1 MNKFWV
7 VTLETYKKH
16 VKSVSF
22 VTMVLG
28 PIIMLGV
35 IFGINFMGAKFA
47 QTNEIAVVSKTSEI
61 SSVFM
66 DKTKKDFDFNKK
78 IKTENEAKKELEK
91 ENIDG
96 YLVISNKDMILDGQY
111 IGEKALGSEDMMI
124 MQQALSQIQM
134 GINSTNLNL
143 SQKELNSLLVPATFS
158 EKQVEFVDGKMQ
170 ENKNNKSLM
179 TIVGMVV
186 LMAVYTIVLTYSSIT
201 AQEVASE
208 KGTRIMEVILSST
221 TAAKHFY
228 GKVTGIAF
236 VILTQV
242 SIYLLSGVL
251 GYFFIKNMAVVEEF
265 LSENSLTELVKGL
278 LGYNMLYLLFG
289 VLIFTILSA
298 FTGSLVSKVEDAS
311 KAVTP
316 VMYVVMAGFIPS
328 LSLGMAN
335 PQSLILKIMSFIPFL
350 SSFAMPLRI
359 ASDEATN
366 TEILISLGLLVV
378 AIIVLL
384 KLSAKAYKSTVLI
397 YSDKSMMNVFKDA
410 MKFSK

>member
-7 VTLETYKKH
+7 VALETYKKH

-28 PIIMLGV
+28 PILMLGL
-35 IFGINFMGAKFA
+35 IFGINIMAAKFA
-47 QTNEIAVVSKTSEI
+47 HTNEIAVVSESVEV
-61 SSVFM
+61 SSAFM
-66 DKTKKDFDFNKK
+66 EQTKKDFDFNKK
-78 IKTENEAKKELEK
+78 IKTEDEAKKELEK

-96 YLVISNKDMILDGQY
+96 YLVISDKEMSLDGKY
-111 IGEKALGSEDMMI
+111 FGEKALGTESMMI

-134 GINSTNLNL
+134 GMNSTKLNL
-143 SQKELNSLLVPATFS
+143 SQKEVGALLVPATFS
-158 EKQVEFVDGKMQ
+158 DQQVEFVDGKMQ
-170 ENKNNKSLM
+170 ENKNNKGLM

-186 LMAVYTIVLTYSSIT
+186 LMAVYTIVLTYSTIT

-228 GKVTGIAF
+228 GKVTGIAL

-242 SIYLLSGVL
+242 SIYLVSGVL
-251 GYFFIKNMAVVEEF
+251 GYFFIKDMSVVKDF
-265 LSENSLTELVKGL
+265 LSKNSLTELLKGL

-298 FTGSLVSKVEDAS
+298 FTGSLVSKVEDAT

-328 LSLGMAN
+328 FSLGMAN
-335 PQSLILKIMSFIPFL
+335 PQSVVLKVMSFVPFL

-359 ASDEATN
+359 ASNEATN
-366 TEILISLGLLVV
+366 SEILISLGLLVV
-378 AIIVLL
+378 AIGVLL

-397 YSDKSMMNVFKDA
+397 YSDKSMMSVFKDA

>member
-7 VTLETYKKH
+7 VALETYKKH

-28 PIIMLGV
+28 PILMLGL
-35 IFGINFMGAKFA
+35 IFGINIMAAKFA
-47 QTNEIAVVSKTSEI
+47 HTNEIAVVSESVEV
-61 SSVFM
+61 SSAFM
-66 DKTKKDFDFNKK
+66 EQTKKDFDFNKK
-78 IKTENEAKKELEK
+78 IKTEDEAKKELEK

-96 YLVISNKDMILDGQY
+96 YLVISDKEMSLDGKY
-111 IGEKALGSEDMMI
+111 FGEKALGTESMMI

-134 GINSTNLNL
+134 GMNSTKLNL
-143 SQKELNSLLVPATFS
+143 SQKEVGALLVPATFS
-158 EKQVEFVDGKMQ
+158 EQQVEFVDGKMQ
-170 ENKNNKSLM
+170 ENKNNKGLM

-186 LMAVYTIVLTYSSIT
+186 LMAVYTIVLTYSTIT

-228 GKVTGIAF
+228 GKVTGIAL

-242 SIYLLSGVL
+242 SIYLVSGVL
-251 GYFFIKNMAVVEEF
+251 GYFFIKDMSVVKDF
-265 LSENSLTELVKGL
+265 LSKNSLTELLKGL

-298 FTGSLVSKVEDAS
+298 FTGSLVSKVEDAT

-328 LSLGMAN
+328 FSLGMAN
-335 PQSLILKIMSFIPFL
+335 PQSVVLKVMSFVPFL

-359 ASDEATN
+359 ASNEATN
-366 TEILISLGLLVV
+366 SEILISLGLLVV
-378 AIIVLL
+378 AIGILL

-397 YSDKSMMNVFKDA
+397 YSDKSMMSVFKDA

>member
-7 VTLETYKKH
+7 VALETYKKH

-28 PIIMLGV
+28 PILMLGL
-35 IFGINFMGAKFA
+35 IFGINIMAAKFA
-47 QTNEIAVVSKTSEI
+47 HTNEIAVVSESVEV
-61 SSVFM
+61 SSAFM
-66 DKTKKDFDFNKK
+66 EQTKKDFDFNKK
-78 IKTENEAKKELEK
+78 IKTEDEAKKELEK

-96 YLVISNKDMILDGQY
+96 YLVISDKEMSLDGKY
-111 IGEKALGSEDMMI
+111 FGEKALGTESMMI

-134 GINSTNLNL
+134 GMNSTKLNL
-143 SQKELNSLLVPATFS
+143 SQKEVGALLVPATFS
-158 EKQVEFVDGKMQ
+158 EQQVEFVDGKMQ
-170 ENKNNKSLM
+170 ENKNNKGLM

-186 LMAVYTIVLTYSSIT
+186 LMAVYTIVLTYSTIT

-228 GKVTGIAF
+228 GKVTGIAL

-242 SIYLLSGVL
+242 SIYLVSGVL
-251 GYFFIKNMAVVEEF
+251 GYFFIKDMSVVKDF
-265 LSENSLTELVKGL
+265 LSKNSLTELLKGL

-298 FTGSLVSKVEDAS
+298 FTGSLVSKVEDAT

-328 LSLGMAN
+328 FSLGMAN
-335 PQSLILKIMSFIPFL
+335 PQSVVLKVMSFVPFL

-359 ASDEATN
+359 ASNEATN
-366 TEILISLGLLVV
+366 SEILISLGLLVV
-378 AIIVLL
+378 ANGVLL

-397 YSDKSMMNVFKDA
+397 YSDKSMMSVFKDA

>member
-228 GKVTGIAF
+228 GKVTGIAL

>member
-7 VTLETYKKH
+7 VALETYKKH

-28 PIIMLGV
+28 PILMLGL
-35 IFGINFMGAKFA
+35 IFGINIMAAKFA
-47 QTNEIAVVSKTSEI
+47 HTNEIAVVSESVEV
-61 SSVFM
+61 SSAFM
-66 DKTKKDFDFNKK
+66 EQTKKDFDFNKK
-78 IKTENEAKKELEK
+78 IKTEDEAKKELEK

-96 YLVISNKDMILDGQY
+96 YLVISDKEMSLDGKY
-111 IGEKALGSEDMMI
+111 FGEKALGTESMMI

-134 GINSTNLNL
+134 GMNSTKLNL
-143 SQKELNSLLVPATFS
+143 SQKEVGALLVPATFS
-158 EKQVEFVDGKMQ
+158 EQQVEFVDGKMQ
-170 ENKNNKSLM
+170 ENKNNKGLM

-186 LMAVYTIVLTYSSIT
+186 LMAVYTIVLTYSTIT

-228 GKVTGIAF
+228 GKVTGIAL

-242 SIYLLSGVL
+242 SIYLVSGVL
-251 GYFFIKNMAVVEEF
+251 GYFFIKDMSVVKDF
-265 LSENSLTELVKGL
+265 LSKNSLTELLKGL

-298 FTGSLVSKVEDAS
+298 FTGSLVSKVEDAT

-328 LSLGMAN
+328 FSLGMAN
-335 PQSLILKIMSFIPFL
+335 PQSVVLKVMSFVPFL

-359 ASDEATN
+359 ASNEATN
-366 TEILISLGLLVV
+366 SEILISLGLLVV
-378 AIIVLL
+378 AIGVLL

-397 YSDKSMMNVFKDA
+397 YSDKSMMSVFKDA